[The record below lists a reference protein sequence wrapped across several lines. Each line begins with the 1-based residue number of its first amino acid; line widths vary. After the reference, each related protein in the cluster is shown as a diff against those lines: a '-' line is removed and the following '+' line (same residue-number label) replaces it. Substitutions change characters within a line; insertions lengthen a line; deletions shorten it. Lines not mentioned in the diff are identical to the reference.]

1 MHRKALVVFFR
12 THLPNAQDSRSE
24 NSAVCGD
31 GVTMAIGHALAEP
44 CHPKLLSLSIPK
56 PRIPEPKTPTSL
68 ALASPT
74 SIASWSCHM
83 PLLGSRAGQACM
95 PLHGRMMTYANMGSG
110 AVAEWA
116 TALSEPRT
124 LMHVLAA
131 GL

>member
-1 MHRKALVVFFR
+1 MAGVSGIVVGLGSLVPCTGRTVDKIAVAETRRDEKDIGMHRKALVVFFR

-74 SIASWSCHM
+74 SIASWS
-83 PLLGSRAGQACM
+83 
-95 PLHGRMMTYANMGSG
+95 TD
-110 AVAEWA
+110 V
-116 TALSEPRT
+116 
-124 LMHVLAA
+124 
-131 GL
+131 